1 MKKLFSFLLA
11 LCMTISLAA
20 CGQQVGS
27 GGTSSTAGSGAS
39 GSTQGGSDWPTR
51 PVNITVAASAGGA
64 TDILVRMYAEKFQE
78 VTGQPLVVTNISGA
92 SAYVTASTASPDG
105 YNFGTMS
112 TAFLT
117 YKHQGMVDFTWDEGY
132 EMAAMVGTSALIGF
146 VVPSDSPYETI
157 NDLVDAAKANPGT
170 ITVGNGQGTPYYW
183 QLAFQKATN
192 TDFYTVH
199 LGDTNELNVALLGGQ
214 VDVVVSRY
222 TAVKPYL
229 ESGDF
234 RMLCI
239 AAEERSESAP
249 DIPTCLE
256 SSIDF
261 TFSPEFVVFVAP
273 KETPVEALEGMNKV
287 MAEIHSDE
295 EFMAEIMALGQ
306 EVTQEYSIEELNS
319 FMENAQAEIM
329 DVIALAE
336 S

>member
-1 MKKLFSFLLA
+1 
-11 LCMTISLAA
+11 
-20 CGQQVGS
+20 
-27 GGTSSTAGSGAS
+27 
-39 GSTQGGSDWPTR
+39 
-51 PVNITVAASAGGA
+51 
-64 TDILVRMYAEKFQE
+64 
-78 VTGQPLVVTNISGA
+78 
-92 SAYVTASTASPDG
+92 
-105 YNFGTMS
+105 
-112 TAFLT
+112 
-117 YKHQGMVDFTWDEGY
+117 
-132 EMAAMVGTSALIGF
+132 MAAMVGTSALIGF

-256 SSIDF
+256 SSLDF

>member
-1 MKKLFSFLLA
+1 MATPAFILHEN
-11 LCMTISLAA
+11 CPP
-20 CGQQVGS
+20 GS
-27 GGTSSTAGSGAS
+27 PRRGFHILRFAAGSKAHLFRRAS
-39 GSTQGGSDWPTR
+39 
-51 PVNITVAASAGGA
+51 
-64 TDILVRMYAEKFQE
+64 
-78 VTGQPLVVTNISGA
+78 
-92 SAYVTASTASPDG
+92 
-105 YNFGTMS
+105 
-112 TAFLT
+112 
-117 YKHQGMVDFTWDEGY
+117 
-132 EMAAMVGTSALIGF
+132 
-146 VVPSDSPYETI
+146 
-157 NDLVDAAKANPGT
+157 
-170 ITVGNGQGTPYYW
+170 YYW

-249 DIPTCLE
+249 DIPTSLE
-256 SSIDF
+256 SSLDF